1 MNIIISIAEGLYLVY
16 MFIFFKTSIDFNIVD
31 IIKTPDGWW
40 FNHSFGQEKCQRICP
55 FGHVAI
61 FGLVAVL
68 LLRHFIDLPKQFM
81 YSVFV
86 LAALISLI
94 NLNAFV
100 YLLPIWII
108 ELLFYK

>member
-1 MNIIISIAEGLYLVY
+1 MKLIISIAETLYIIY
-16 MFIFFKTSIDFNIVD
+16 MFLFFKTSVDFNVTD
-31 IIKTPDGWW
+31 IIKTPEGWW

-61 FGLVAVL
+61 FGLVAIL
-68 LLRHFIDLPKQFM
+68 LLRHFIDIPKNLI

-86 LAALISLI
+86 FAALLSLI

-100 YLLPIWII
+100 YLLPIWLI
-108 ELLFYK
+108 EFFYK